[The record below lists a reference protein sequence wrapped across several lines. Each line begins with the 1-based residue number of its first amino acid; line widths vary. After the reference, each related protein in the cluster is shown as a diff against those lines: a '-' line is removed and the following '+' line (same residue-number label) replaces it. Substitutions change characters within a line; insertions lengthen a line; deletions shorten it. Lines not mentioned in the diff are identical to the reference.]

1 MSQPFF
7 SELFRRNN
15 ITYNLRSK
23 SDFVIPQVSTVFKG
37 SRSISYYGP
46 IICSLVPGKKRYT
59 DSLKTFKSKI
69 RRRKPNDCHCRICKN
84 YIPNVVF
91 LETFRQYFQE

>member
-23 SDFVIPQVSTVFKG
+23 SDFVIPEVSTVFKG
-37 SRSISYYGP
+37 SSSISYYGP
-46 IICSLVPGKKRYT
+46 IICSLVPGKIRYP
-59 DSLKTFKSKI
+59 DSLKSFKSKT
-69 RRRKPNDCHCRICKN
+69 RRRKPKYCHCRICKN
-84 YIPNVVF
+84 YTPNVVF
-91 LETFRQYFQE
+91 LETFR